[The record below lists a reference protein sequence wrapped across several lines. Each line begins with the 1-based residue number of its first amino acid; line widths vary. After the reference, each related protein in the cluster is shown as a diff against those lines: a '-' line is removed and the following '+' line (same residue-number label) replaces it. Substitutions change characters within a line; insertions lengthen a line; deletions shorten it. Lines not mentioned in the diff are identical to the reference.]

1 MSLGIT
7 NVTWSNTHN
16 DSRSSGFKSHLA
28 HFGYPSPKYKNE
40 RNPPPPPLLPP
51 SPTKKE
57 NLLGNG
63 TFQFTLRQFL
73 ILQET
78 ETLEKLLIFSS
89 RKLFLYFSIRKT
101 WKSFLYFKK
110 RKPCKNFLYFR
121 KLLSELKIWKNLLLE
136 NFLYFSKWSF

>member
-28 HFGYPSPKYKNE
+28 HFGYPSPKKKNE
-40 RNPPPPPLLPP
+40 KNPPPPPPLLPP

-78 ETLEKLLIFSS
+78 ETLEKLLIFQEVTF
-89 RKLFLYFSIRKT
+89 RAQDM
-101 WKSFLYFKK
+101 KK
-110 RKPCKNFLYFR
+110 PTLR
-121 KLLSELKIWKNLLLE
+121 KLLILQQMELLSPKVKKTLTYQEGILK
-136 NFLYFSKWSF
+136 S

>member
-1 MSLGIT
+1 MSLG
-7 NVTWSNTHN
+7 VTLIMIQGVVVLRATWPTLGTQAQNKKMKEIH
-16 DSRSSGFKSHLA
+16 
-28 HFGYPSPKYKNE
+28 
-40 RNPPPPPLLPP
+40 PPPPPPP
-51 SPTKKE
+51 PPPPTKKE